1 MGMFHWLTG
10 LFARQ
15 PALPEAI
22 SGASAS
28 QRHVTPE
35 EAWKRREA
43 KRKRK
48 AAKAARKRNRK

>member
-1 MGMFHWLTG
+1 MNMFHWLTG

-15 PALPEAI
+15 PALPEAK
-22 SGASAS
+22 SGATP

-48 AAKAARKRNRK
+48 TAKAARKRNRK

>member
-1 MGMFHWLTG
+1 MFLTEWLKG

-15 PALPEAI
+15 PALPEAK
-22 SGASAS
+22 SGATP

>member
-10 LFARQ
+10 LFACQ
-15 PALPEAI
+15 PALPEAK
-22 SGASAS
+22 SGATP
-28 QRHVTPE
+28 QRHVTPD

-48 AAKAARKRNRK
+48 AAKAARRRNRK

>member
-1 MGMFHWLTG
+1 MRFVKWLAG

-15 PALPEAI
+15 PALPEAK
-22 SGASAS
+22 SGATPYC
-28 QRHVTPE
+28 HVTPE

-48 AAKAARKRNRK
+48 AAKAARKKNRK